1 MITLQHH
8 SFLKFFLKTP
18 LLSKIQHTWG
28 MKCCLPDLSETQ
40 RSKVCFFVNYVI
52 DKFVFFHHR
61 HECTHIRKK
70 LCQSYVCYCCLPDH
84 SEHLTE
90 GERQIRQKL
99 AVHYTALGKEK
110 NGFFQCCFL
119 QSKTCLRNLAY
130 VCYLG
135 NYWDTWGYHSW
146 CSQQRTLLHY
156 RNEEPN
162 TTKQKEGI
170 FQKSQRP
177 WDFISFISFY
187 HLL

>member
-1 MITLQHH
+1 MLAVPVSLWFSHIHTDWREQMNLVCDYFTA
-8 SFLKFFLKTP
+8 SFFSKILFKTP

-90 GERQIRQKL
+90 GRKTNQTKAGSTLRSFGQR
-99 AVHYTALGKEK
+99 KEWILPMLLPAK
-110 NGFFQCCFL
+110 QDL
-119 QSKTCLRNLAY
+119 LEESCLRVLSWKL
-130 VCYLG
+130 LG
-135 NYWDTWGYHSW
+135 HMRLSQLVQPTEDTTS
-146 CSQQRTLLHY
+146 L
-156 RNEEPN
+156 
-162 TTKQKEGI
+162 
-170 FQKSQRP
+170 
-177 WDFISFISFY
+177 
-187 HLL
+187 